1 MILLLSPGK
10 AGGIC
15 SKNHDKDILHMLIPS
30 KTNIYSV
37 FCFCF
42 FSAEKRRL
50 LPSAGLP
57 PLIPALVVYRQSK
70 VCLCS
75 VSPWSLLP
83 RTELIQQQC
92 QICPDWQAVAL
103 QASVES
109 PLKLF
114 MTSWLGT
121 LGISRVVANHQPSK
135 WATSDTTTGWLVSE
149 EGALVISLVASKE
162 GPSWGMVAAGWP
174 REATINR
181 KSLVRRGPV
190 AAAPLMALVA
200 TLEELFMLE
209 PRWGA
214 SQHSRARKHL

>member
-1 MILLLSPGK
+1 MTPALKIMTWTSFTCSFQARQIYILFSSP
-10 AGGIC
+10 
-15 SKNHDKDILHMLIPS
+15 
-30 KTNIYSV
+30 
-37 FCFCF
+37 
-42 FSAEKRRL
+42 AEKHRL
-50 LPSAGLP
+50 LVSAGLP
-57 PLIPALVVYRQSK
+57 PLILLLLSRGSPRFAFVF
-70 VCLCS
+70 
-75 VSPWSLLP
+75 SPWSLLP
-83 RTELIQQQC
+83 RTELTQQQC
-92 QICPDWQAVAL
+92 QIRPDWQAAAL
-103 QASVES
+103 QASAES

-135 WATSDTTTGWLVSE
+135 WATSDTTTGLLVSE

-181 KSLVRRGPV
+181 RSLVRRGPV
-190 AAAPLMALVA
+190 AAAPLRALVA

-209 PRWGA
+209 PRRGA